1 MHCQFV
7 SLRGCPLQS
16 NSETYMTEPDKTYA
30 GGLLQP
36 TIDPFESYCLS
47 MDDYQDETHVD
58 FTVEIIHGPGI
69 TMDRRGYTSQVPA
82 RRHQVG
88 ALVFLEQ
95 AQTEKRAK
103 QRDLKVKWLT
113 HVGLCLERADEGE
126 QERLRFQ
133 FFNLDHWVPAAPM
146 YEAQP
151 ALTTNGLARRAVSS
165 GSNVEQIG
173 TDLKLSLR
181 VLSPHAA
188 LTARQLVAAYAA
200 PEIVSA
206 FWTYPERQALSV
218 VRDQNKR
225 HREYV
230 EQMVADM
237 APAEAA

>member
-1 MHCQFV
+1 MSF
-7 SLRGCPLQS
+7 RGCLLQP
-16 NSETYMTEPDKTYA
+16 NLETYMTEPDKTYA

-47 MDDYQDETHVD
+47 MDGYEDETHVD
-58 FTVEIIHGPGI
+58 FTLEIIHGPGT
-69 TMDRRGYTSQVPA
+69 TMDRWGKLSPVPG
-82 RRHQVG
+82 RKHQVG

-95 AQTEKRAK
+95 VQSEKREG

-113 HVGLCLERADEGE
+113 HVGLCLDRADEGE
-126 QERLRFQ
+126 QERLYFQ

-146 YEAQP
+146 YEAQL

-165 GSNVEQIG
+165 GSNAQKIG
-173 TDLKLSLR
+173 SDLNLSLR
-181 VLSPHAA
+181 VLAPHAA

-206 FWTYPERQALSV
+206 FWSYPERQTLAV

-237 APAEAA
+237 EPAEQT